1 VDGLGIDSDGHLYWN
16 GKPVEIIGRRI
27 DLLWNR
33 QLSRSP
39 SVGYHDWAR
48 RNKGPSI
55 ITCPTPVS

>member
-1 VDGLGIDSDGHLYWN
+1 MSEVDGLGIDSDGRLHWN

-39 SVGYHDWAR
+39 SLSSPR
-48 RNKGPSI
+48 LEL
-55 ITCPTPVS
+55 